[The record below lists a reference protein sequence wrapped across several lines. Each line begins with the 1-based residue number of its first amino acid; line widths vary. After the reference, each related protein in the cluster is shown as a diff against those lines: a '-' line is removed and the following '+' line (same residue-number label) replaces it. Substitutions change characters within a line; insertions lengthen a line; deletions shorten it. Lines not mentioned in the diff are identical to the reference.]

1 MLLTEAGC
9 LFLGFFL
16 CVSGLQEQQTNICTL
31 KGSSVHLDCSNKN
44 LTSIKNWYTVHRSGN
59 KFVRSN
65 FPADEPRV
73 TYKSQQSFPT
83 LTINDLRDTDRN
95 SYCCSSVTETPWDC
109 WKQAVHLTVSDL
121 QVKVVPSTEGQ
132 TVSLMCSSSC
142 LLTENPAAYIWYKN
156 GDFLYED
163 WSPWYQEL
171 VSSDSAVSY
180 SCAIRGY
187 QDLRAPPVSVD
198 SVTHTCF
205 TVTYA
210 KGRMCSS
217 EQTSADESCSITY
230 PTELHVQRTL
240 SIFSIQVT
248 LTCKTNCPQTDAVT
262 SLQSYNQNKV
272 QPNNKEVTVRIPST
286 DRFFCTVK
294 DHEDLNSALVCVDDQ
309 SCWRVVYASRRICAL
324 KGSSVNISCQY
335 DYSES
340 FKPKSNNWYQTKREM
355 KVLTEDG
362 GKVQFDGSKK
372 NQHILTLR
380 NVQKNDS
387 AEYRFNVGE
396 FHGYINLFGSPGV
409 TLIVTDLEVKVTP
422 SPEVTEGQRVTL
434 TCSTSCPLTH
444 NSNYMWFFNGEPL
457 NSNNKQLILEAF
469 SHQHAG
475 SYSCAVRTGSN
486 ISDTSAVKTLK
497 VQNLSPDVMY
507 ENDTA
512 GSAEQDDHL
521 YSRLHFSQTHSHDV
535 YHTIPTRPAR

>member
-1 MLLTEAGC
+1 
-9 LFLGFFL
+9 
-16 CVSGLQEQQTNICTL
+16 
-31 KGSSVHLDCSNKN
+31 
-44 LTSIKNWYTVHRSGN
+44 
-59 KFVRSN
+59 
-65 FPADEPRV
+65 
-73 TYKSQQSFPT
+73 
-83 LTINDLRDTDRN
+83 
-95 SYCCSSVTETPWDC
+95 
-109 WKQAVHLTVSDL
+109 
-121 QVKVVPSTEGQ
+121 
-132 TVSLMCSSSC
+132 MCSSSC

-230 PTELHVQRTL
+230 PTEIHVQRTPVPPNV
-240 SIFSIQVT
+240 VT

-262 SLQSYNQNKV
+262 LIQSYNRYTYEGNKI
-272 QPNNKEVTVRIPST
+272 QVTVWTSST

-294 DHEDLNSALVCVDDQ
+294 DHEDLNSAHVCVDDQ
-309 SCWRVVYASRRICAL
+309 RCWRVVYASRRICAL

-340 FKPKSNNWYQTKREM
+340 FEPKSNNWYQTKREM

-387 AEYRFNVGE
+387 AEYRFNVRE
-396 FHGYINLFGSPGV
+396 FDGFINLFGSPGV

-444 NSNYMWFFNGEPL
+444 NSNYMWFFKGEPL
-457 NSNNKQLILEAF
+457 NSNNKHLILEAF

-486 ISDTSAVKTLK
+486 ITDRSAVKTLK
-497 VQNLSPDVMY
+497 VQSVTIMWEVVIAGVSAVLLLFILLSVIVCVRKKKTSSQSSGIEMSKNTQQLSPDVMY

-521 YSRLHFSQTHSHDV
+521 YSRLHFSQSHSHDV

>member
-1 MLLTEAGC
+1 
-9 LFLGFFL
+9 
-16 CVSGLQEQQTNICTL
+16 
-31 KGSSVHLDCSNKN
+31 
-44 LTSIKNWYTVHRSGN
+44 
-59 KFVRSN
+59 
-65 FPADEPRV
+65 
-73 TYKSQQSFPT
+73 
-83 LTINDLRDTDRN
+83 
-95 SYCCSSVTETPWDC
+95 
-109 WKQAVHLTVSDL
+109 
-121 QVKVVPSTEGQ
+121 
-132 TVSLMCSSSC
+132 MCSSSC

-230 PTELHVQRTL
+230 PTELYVQRTPVPPKV
-240 SIFSIQVT
+240 FK
-248 LTCKTNCPQTDAVT
+248 LTCKTNCPLTDAVT
-262 SLQSYNQNKV
+262 SLQSYHLNRYDGNDTQV
-272 QPNNKEVTVRIPST
+272 MVGIPST
-286 DRFFCTVK
+286 DRIFCTVK
-294 DHEDLNSALVCVDDQ
+294 DHEDLNSAHVCVSDL

-335 DYSES
+335 YYSKS
-340 FKPKSNNWYQTKREM
+340 FEPKSNNWYQTKREM

-387 AEYRFNVGE
+387 AEYRFNVRE
-396 FHGYINLFGSPGV
+396 FDGYINLFGSPGV
-409 TLIVTDLEVKVTP
+409 TLIVTDLDVKVTP

-444 NSNYMWFFNGEPL
+444 NSNYMWFFNSEPL
-457 NSNNKQLILEAF
+457 NLNNKHLILEAF

-497 VQNLSPDVMY
+497 VQSVTIMWEVVAAGVSAVLLLFILLSVIVCVRAKRTSTQSPGNEASSSLQQSADVS
-507 ENDTA
+507 A
-512 GSAEQDDHL
+512 GGAVQELH
-521 YSRLHFSQTHSHDV
+521 YSSVHFSKKTGPLSSLVQPHQPREPEGDHYAAINFRANS
-535 YHTIPTRPAR
+535 RPE